1 MEKNSFLTILILS
14 LLITLLWM
22 QIFPPEEKKEPSKK
36 EKVAPEPKPELEA
49 VFFNDST
56 LSDSAKK
63 LRFLQERFGPF
74 ASLAQGEN
82 RKIKVTTDKLHL
94 VINTKGASLQPVYL
108 PGFKTADKAPL
119 PVFPAGPENQL
130 YLEFGIKGHGILTK
144 DLYFTPSSNADLRL
158 TGKQTQQ
165 IILRGAIDSNKYIE
179 HIYTFR
185 GNAYHVGYQVKFV
198 GLNDIFAE
206 SKFYLKKDLFLP
218 QTEKSLDKMLPELA
232 LCYKNKVEDAVEH
245 INVSEEDTAL
255 DVAVPINWVAFRS
268 QFFNS
273 FILCDKIKQ
282 AHLANNPTTVPGAIR
297 HMSARLTLDF
307 SRAKVD
313 STNFTLYYGPN
324 DVYIL
329 RQYGQNLDKIIS
341 LGWGPIRYVTE
352 VILLV
357 FKNLEKVISSYG
369 AIIFLLAVL
378 LKLIL
383 LPLSYKSSVATAK
396 LQVVNRFPEI
406 KEIEE
411 RYKSDPTEAQKRKM
425 AFYQLAGVN
434 VFGGCLPLLLQMP
447 IFFAMF
453 TFFPRSI
460 ELRQQAF
467 LWADDLSTYDSILDF
482 GKIPILYQIYGDHIS
497 LFALLMTGST
507 LLFTFIQQR
516 VQGSSQPAQFKFI
529 AYAMPIAFLS
539 VLNNYSAG
547 LSYYYF
553 VFTMLSIAQTY
564 VFKAIIDEKKLENK
578 IRQTIKEKKQKSKG
592 ATKSKFQRWIEAQQ
606 KRQQEIMEQR
616 KRQQRSNSSP
626 RKN

>member
-1 MEKNSFLTILILS
+1 M
-14 LLITLLWM
+14 TLLWM
-22 QIFPPEEKKEPSKK
+22 QIFPPDEKKEPPKK
-36 EKVAPEPKPELEA
+36 EKVAVEPKPEPGAAFL
-49 VFFNDST
+49 NDST
-56 LSDSAKK
+56 LNDSAKK
-63 LRFLQERFGPF
+63 LRLLQEKFGPF
-74 ASLAQGEN
+74 APLAQGEN
-82 RKIKVTTDKLHL
+82 RKIKISTDKLNL
-94 VINTKGASLQPVYL
+94 VINTKGASLQPIYL

-119 PVFPAGPENQL
+119 SIFPAGPENQL

-158 TGKQTQQ
+158 KGNETRQ
-165 IILRGAIDSNKYIE
+165 ITLRGAIDSEKYIE
-179 HIYTFR
+179 HIYTFK
-185 GNAYHVGYQVKFV
+185 GDAYDVGYQVKFV
-198 GLNDIFAE
+198 GLSDIFAE

-218 QTEKSLDKMLPELA
+218 QTEKSLDKMLPEIGV
-232 LCYKNKVEDAVEH
+232 CYKNKVEDVVEH
-245 INVSEEDTAL
+245 LNVSEEDTVV
-255 DVAVPINWVAFRS
+255 DVAVPVSWVAFRS

-273 FILCDKIKQ
+273 FILCNKIKQ
-282 AHLANNPTTVPGAIR
+282 AHLANNPTTVPGAVR
-297 HMSARLTLDF
+297 HMSARLTLDL
-307 SRAKVD
+307 SRNKVD

-329 RQYGQNLDKIIS
+329 RQYGENLDKIIN

-357 FKNLEKVISSYG
+357 FKNLEKVIGNSYG
-369 AIIFLLAVL
+369 IIIFLLAVL
-378 LKLIL
+378 LKIIL
-383 LPLSYKSSVATAK
+383 FPLSYKSSIATAK

-411 RYKSDPTEAQKRKM
+411 RYKSDPTEVQKRKIG
-425 AFYQLAGVN
+425 FYNLAGVN

-467 LWADDLSTYDSILDF
+467 LWAEDLSTYDSILDF

-507 LLFTFIQQR
+507 LLFTFIQQK

-529 AYAMPIAFLS
+529 AYAMPIVFLS

-564 VFKAIIDEKKLENK
+564 ILKAFIDEKKLENQ
-578 IRQTIKEKKQKSKG
+578 IRQTIKDKKQKNKG
-592 ATKSKFQRWIEAQQ
+592 NTKSKFQQWIESQQ

-616 KRQQRSNSSP
+616 KKQQ
-626 RKN
+626 KK

>member
-1 MEKNSFLTILILS
+1 
-14 LLITLLWM
+14 M
-22 QIFPPEEKKEPSKK
+22 QIFPPDEKKEPPKK
-36 EKVAPEPKPELEA
+36 EKVAVEPKSEPGAAFL
-49 VFFNDST
+49 NDST
-56 LSDSAKK
+56 LNDSAKK
-63 LRFLQERFGPF
+63 LRLLQEKFGPF
-74 ASLAQGEN
+74 APLAQGEN
-82 RKIKVTTDKLHL
+82 RKIKISTDKLNL
-94 VINTKGASLQPVYL
+94 VINTKGASLQPIYL

-119 PVFPAGPENQL
+119 SIFPAGPENQL

-158 TGKQTQQ
+158 KGNETRQ
-165 IILRGAIDSNKYIE
+165 ITLRGAIDSEKYIE
-179 HIYTFR
+179 HIYTFK
-185 GNAYHVGYQVKFV
+185 GDAYDVGYQVKFV
-198 GLNDIFAE
+198 GLSDIFAE

-218 QTEKSLDKMLPELA
+218 QTEKSLDKMLPEIGV
-232 LCYKNKVEDAVEH
+232 CYKNKVEDVVEH
-245 INVSEEDTAL
+245 LNVSEEDTVV
-255 DVAVPINWVAFRS
+255 DVAVPVSWVAFRS

-273 FILCDKIKQ
+273 FILCNKIKQ
-282 AHLANNPTTVPGAIR
+282 AHLANNPTTVPGAVR
-297 HMSARLTLDF
+297 HMSARLTLDL
-307 SRAKVD
+307 SRNKVD

-329 RQYGQNLDKIIS
+329 RQYGENLDKIIN

-357 FKNLEKVISSYG
+357 FKNLEKVIGNSYG
-369 AIIFLLAVL
+369 IIIFLLAVL
-378 LKLIL
+378 LKIIL
-383 LPLSYKSSVATAK
+383 FPLSYKSSIATAK

-411 RYKSDPTEAQKRKM
+411 RYKSDPTEVQKRKIG
-425 AFYQLAGVN
+425 FYNLAGVN

-467 LWADDLSTYDSILDF
+467 LWAEDLSTYDSILDF

-507 LLFTFIQQR
+507 LLFTFIQQK

-529 AYAMPIAFLS
+529 AYAMPIVFLS

-564 VFKAIIDEKKLENK
+564 ILKAFIDEKKLENQ
-578 IRQTIKEKKQKSKG
+578 IRQTIKDKKQKNKG
-592 ATKSKFQRWIEAQQ
+592 NTKSKFQQWIESQQ

-616 KRQQRSNSSP
+616 KKQQ
-626 RKN
+626 KK